1 MRTGRLWQLVAEP
14 DMPSEPSIRSL
25 IRSRTDFPILE
36 KADGSRGYVFDL
48 DAASDFVRAHW
59 RDKRGV
65 SQADPATP
73 ALAPPAARGATRTG
87 NLWDLAALPGM
98 PSQPT
103 LRAFIDA
110 RMDFPVIT
118 RGGRGRCYLLDLDA
132 ASAFVREHWRDRRAG
147 RAVGASPVG
156 RPGPGD
162 PSVQTDLP
170 DLFAGLTGEEA
181 PI

>member
-1 MRTGRLWQLVAEP
+1 MRTGRLRQLVAEP
-14 DMPSEPSIRSL
+14 GMPSEPSIRSL

-36 KADGSRGYVFDL
+36 RAGGSHGYVFDL

-59 RDKRGV
+59 RDKRGL
-65 SQADPATP
+65 SRAAPTTP
-73 ALAPPAARGATRTG
+73 APASPVASDVTRTG

-118 RGGRGRCYLLDLDA
+118 RGGRGRSYLLDLDA
-132 ASAFVREHWRDRRAG
+132 AAAFVREHWRDRRAD
-147 RAVGASPVG
+147 RAVCVSPVG
-156 RPGPGD
+156 RSRPGD
-162 PSVQTDLP
+162 RKAQADLP
-170 DLFAGLTGEEA
+170 DLFASLTDEGA
-181 PI
+181 VI